1 MGKKLSNGAVVEEGI
16 RPGMLGPLGWVGGP
30 HTLLSRGRHHIER
43 GAGGAAVTHKRKDG
57 ILTVYTDVSPT
68 LVGFYRV

>member
-1 MGKKLSNGAVVEEGI
+1 MVRLLKRGSGQGCWVPLAGRAV
-16 RPGMLGPLGWVGGP
+16 PM
-30 HTLLSRGRHHIER
+30 SRGRHHIER
-43 GAGGAAVTHKRKDG
+43 GAGGAAVTHKRKNG

>member
-1 MGKKLSNGAVVEEGI
+1 MGKKLSNGAIVEEGI
-16 RPGMLGPLGWVGGP
+16 RPGVLGPLGWAGSP
-30 HTLLSRGRHHIER
+30 HTLLSRSRHHIER
-43 GAGGAAVTHKRKDG
+43 GAAVTHKRKNG